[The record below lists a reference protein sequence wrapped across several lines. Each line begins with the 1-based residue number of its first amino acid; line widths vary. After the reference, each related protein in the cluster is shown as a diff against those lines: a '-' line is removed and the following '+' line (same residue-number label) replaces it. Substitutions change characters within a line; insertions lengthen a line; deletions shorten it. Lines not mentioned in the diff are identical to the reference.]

1 MGVTFVRRGLL
12 ATTATCVISMS
23 ITLIAAD
30 PGYEK
35 EIQEWRDGREKR
47 LRADQGWLTL
57 AGRFVL
63 KPGENSFGT
72 GNDNDVVLPAEL
84 KGTGPDRLGILQ
96 VDAETKTVTLRLAD
110 GVTMTSDD
118 KPFTGSRLFR
128 TSQPDWVGLG
138 RLRMHIS
145 VRQGRFV
152 LRLADNE
159 SAVRKN
165 FKGLSWYP
173 ANERFRVEA
182 TFVPY
187 AEHKTIRIVNIIDEV
202 SDQPCPG
209 YAEFVLNG
217 QTYRLDAIAEDGG
230 LFFVFR
236 DATAGKTTYGSAR
249 FMTIEKQPEDN
260 SKLILD
266 FNKAYNPPCAFSEF
280 TTCPVAPAQNVLNVP
295 IEAGEKYSFK

>member
-1 MGVTFVRRGLL
+1 
-12 ATTATCVISMS
+12 MS

-138 RLRMHIS
+138 RLRMHII

>member
-1 MGVTFVRRGLL
+1 LGVTFVGRGLL
-12 ATTATCVISMS
+12 ATTATCVISLS

-35 EIQEWRDGREKR
+35 ELQDWRDVREKR

-57 AGRFVL
+57 AGRIVL

-72 GNDNDVVLPAEL
+72 GNDNDVVLPTEL

-138 RLRMHIS
+138 RLRMHII

-173 ANERFRVEA
+173 PNERFRVEA

-217 QTYRLDAIAEDGG
+217 QSYRLDAIAEDDG

-249 FMTIEKQPEDN
+249 FLTIEKQPEDN
-260 SKLILD
+260 SKWILD

-280 TTCPVAPAQNVLNVP
+280 TTCPVAPAQNVLSVP